1 MTYAVTATYK
11 LSAAMASSTVC
22 ELIVGRYNSLDG
34 AREGRDEAKDDDLVK
49 GISSL
54 LWNELD
60 GGITVEFGIM
70 AE

>member
-11 LSAAMASSTVC
+11 LSAAMASATVC
-22 ELIVGRYNSLDG
+22 ELIVGRYNSLDQ
-34 AREGRDEAKDDDLVK
+34 AFVGRNEASDDDLVK
-49 GISSL
+49 AISSL

-60 GGITVEFGIM
+60 GGITVEFGIR